1 MAGGGSSISSRDSNA
16 RTAAST
22 AQASIDRRRDAGDA
36 YGSIPRATVF
46 SAARCCFV
54 WFCRFFFVPARTII
68 EFCRRSTFSF
78 CPSIDTSW
86 RRSSAISDRLFTGFF
101 HRKQKRPT
109 GPRHGL
115 TTLYRTSKLSL
126 LPPSYVCGVGGSGGS
141 DVVGS
146 IRGAASPTASLFCRV
161 SCSSTTPRWPPRDR
175 RTRRASPHVAGV
187 CRVRIGVGLIGQRGR
202 VGEKRNARATTL
214 PWAALGWVG
223 GGEGAVAMETTG
235 VVRSIRNWL
244 AERGVGHLG
253 LGHTDRRGSCVAGWR
268 HHLPVECVSR
278 RKKNKSEAEKMTN
291 GLPGRNVARR
301 PMRARIRL
309 GRQMGTHLHSRA
321 AIGRRRTTTSRPTNE
336 RATGAGQ
343 PERSKASRRGPPF
356 SSRHWPTVM
365 NDVTAGQ

>member
-1 MAGGGSSISSRDSNA
+1 MMKPPHAAHCGAVFFFGVLFIFCSTRFFFLVFRTDERGDGIAVHQTDGIRFRWPRAKSRVKAWKKPLTLDLEGISRGGGGGGGG
-16 RTAAST
+16 AASRRAIRT
-22 AQASIDRRRDAGDA
+22 RELRRRRRRRR
-36 YGSIPRATVF
+36 SIGVATPVTPTDQYRAPPFSRPRAVVLF
-46 SAARCCFV
+46 GFV
-54 WFCRFFFVPARTII
+54 AFFFVPARTII

-161 SCSSTTPRWPPRDR
+161 SRSSTTPRWPPRDR

-223 GGEGAVAMETTG
+223 GGGGGSRCHGDDGGRSINTKLAGRTRRRPSWIGPHGSTG
-235 VVRSIRNWL
+235 VL
-244 AERGVGHLG
+244 
-253 LGHTDRRGSCVAGWR
+253 RRRVA
-268 HHLPVECVSR
+268 P
-278 RKKNKSEAEKMTN
+278 
-291 GLPGRNVARR
+291 PPARR
-301 PMRARIRL
+301 VRL
-309 GRQMGTHLHSRA
+309 STKKKQ
-321 AIGRRRTTTSRPTNE
+321 
-336 RATGAGQ
+336 Q
-343 PERSKASRRGPPF
+343 KK
-356 SSRHWPTVM
+356 
-365 NDVTAGQ
+365 QK